1 MEHIAETT
9 DRWSSQSS
17 LTRRSSEPWPRTAPD
32 SSPNPPLKAR
42 EGYEC
47 FLCKD
52 MGWVYATDQ
61 NGEVIW
67 EPGPGG
73 QRARVERCACRQG
86 LDAERRRAHLLR
98 IDGLTPHERQF
109 RFAGLARA
117 LNERAIQATERVA
130 ATRRGLVTLT
140 GKPGTG
146 KSTLLM
152 CAVNA
157 AREMG
162 VPAVYTT
169 VTDLLDYLRAAYNP
183 ANAELTFDARWDLLV
198 TCEVLALDELD
209 EFSTT
214 PWAMERFQR
223 LMDERWRGMRDRL
236 TLCATNSRLNAL
248 PEKVASRLRDGRA
261 EVIEMG
267 NTDMR
272 PYQAW

>member
-17 LTRRSSEPWPRTAPD
+17 LTRRSSEPWPRTEPD
-32 SSPNPPLKAR
+32 SPLNPPLKAR

-47 FLCKD
+47 VVCKD
-52 MGWVYATDQ
+52 MGWVYATNEQ
-61 NGEVIW
+61 GEVIW

-73 QRARVERCACRQG
+73 QRARVERCACRRG
-86 LDAERRRAHLLR
+86 MDAERRRAYLHR
-98 IDGLTPHERQF
+98 IDGLTPAERAL
-109 RFAGLARA
+109 RFETLARS
-117 LNERAIQATERVA
+117 LNGAAIAAMERASAM
-130 ATRRGLVTLT
+130 RRGMVTLT
-140 GKPGTG
+140 GRPGTG

-157 AREMG
+157 ARDAG

-183 ANAELTFDARWDLLV
+183 ANAELTFDARWELLV

-223 LMDERWRGMRDRL
+223 LMDERWRGIHDRL
-236 TLCATNSRLNAL
+236 TLCATNSRINAL
-248 PEKVASRLRDGRA
+248 PDKVASRLRDGRA

-267 NTDMR
+267 STDMR